1 MNIKDV
7 LKKRFQYMGKS
18 PFFYKEPLNLETG
31 EGVWLYDKAGKKY
44 LDAYNNVPVVGHC
57 HPKIVSSLKEQASKL
72 NTHSRYLSE
81 VVIDYSQKLTSL
93 HPKELSTLQ
102 MACSGTEAVEI
113 AITMAR
119 IYTGGVGIICSNATY
134 HGNSHEIS
142 RMSVGPFE
150 PEFRRVPYPQYFRPI
165 QKNLTEEELCNL
177 YLDEVRQ
184 EIKGFKE
191 DGIKFAGLIFC
202 SIFANEGLPDVP
214 KKYLTEVSKIV
225 REAGGVVIFDEVQ
238 AGFGRTGRWWG
249 YQMTDTT
256 PDIAVMGKP
265 MGAGLPVSGVVARK
279 EIAEEF
285 HEKSHYFNTTAGTPL
300 QAAVGTTVIEIIEE
314 EGLIENAYET
324 GGYMKKGLLNLKDY
338 YPSMGDVRGHGLFL
352 GVDMIKNLD
361 DLEPDKEGAVA
372 VVEKMKEKGFLIS
385 YDGQFENVLKIRPPL
400 VFKTSHAELFLTGL
414 EETLKE
420 VS

>member
-1 MNIKDV
+1 MNIKDA

-279 EIAEEF
+279 EIAKEF
-285 HEKSHYFNTTAGTPL
+285 HEKSQYFNTTAGTPL

-314 EGLIENAYET
+314 EGLIENANET
-324 GGYMKKGLLNLKDY
+324 GGYMKKEFLNLKDY

>member
-1 MNIKDV
+1 MNIKDA

-177 YLDEVRQ
+177 YLDKVRQ

-202 SIFANEGLPDVP
+202 SIFANEGLPDIP
-214 KKYLTEVSKIV
+214 KKYFGGVSKIV
-225 REAGGVVIFDEVQ
+225 REAGGVMIFDEVQ

-279 EIAEEF
+279 EIAKEF
-285 HEKSHYFNTTAGTPL
+285 HEKSQYFNTTAGTPL

-314 EGLIENAYET
+314 EGLIENANET
-324 GGYMKKGLLNLKDY
+324 GGYMKKEFLNLKDY
-338 YPSMGDVRGHGLFL
+338 YPSMGDVRGHGLF
-352 GVDMIKNLD
+352 
-361 DLEPDKEGAVA
+361 
-372 VVEKMKEKGFLIS
+372 FS
-385 YDGQFENVLKIRPPL
+385 TSKIRCIHQRTTCHL
-400 VFKTSHAELFLTGL
+400 L
-414 EETLKE
+414 
-420 VS
+420 